1 MLIVNDRP
9 NMLHAGRLFQLHCV
23 NQLFKAH
30 CPDFYL
36 KKKKNE
42 EEEAVFPLNGLS
54 ESYWESWIRSC
65 YYWSLKYITIPSENA
80 FERTL
85 SRRSGAPAAGY
96 QGVFSQVLSP
106 ERCSEQAFA
115 LQHLSASLC
124 VQSRP
129 TAALLLNPVLPQ
141 KLACRWYLAT
151 LLCLPLTRRS
161 FWPRTSFPSDV

>member
-54 ESYWESWIRSC
+54 ESY
-65 YYWSLKYITIPSENA
+65 
-80 FERTL
+80 
-85 SRRSGAPAAGY
+85 
-96 QGVFSQVLSP
+96 
-106 ERCSEQAFA
+106 
-115 LQHLSASLC
+115 
-124 VQSRP
+124 
-129 TAALLLNPVLPQ
+129 
-141 KLACRWYLAT
+141 
-151 LLCLPLTRRS
+151 
-161 FWPRTSFPSDV
+161 

>member
-9 NMLHAGRLFQLHCV
+9 NMLHAGCLFQLHCV
-23 NQLFKAH
+23 NHLFKAH
-30 CPDFYL
+30 CPGFYL
-36 KKKKNE
+36 KKKKRRRGSIPFKWALRKLLRKLNQE
-42 EEEAVFPLNGLS
+42 LLLLVLKVHHHPLWKCL
-54 ESYWESWIRSC
+54 W
-65 YYWSLKYITIPSENA
+65 
-80 FERTL
+80 RTL

-151 LLCLPLTRRS
+151 FLCLPLTHRS